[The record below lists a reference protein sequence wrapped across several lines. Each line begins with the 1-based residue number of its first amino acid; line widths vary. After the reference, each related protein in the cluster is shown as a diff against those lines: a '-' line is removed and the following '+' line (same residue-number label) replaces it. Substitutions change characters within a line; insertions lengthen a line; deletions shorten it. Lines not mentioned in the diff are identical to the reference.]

1 MMAGMKEMPK
11 LHAGSLDSAHT
22 VQWLYCIPPMVL
34 CLPIS
39 SWMMSSVMVQ
49 KRLWKIVHT
58 TLETIVEAVREQV
71 SFVKLRPFF
80 KQLQLPLLQPQ
91 QLHQLQPQQASTSH

>member
-11 LHAGSLDSAHT
+11 LHAGSLDSAQT
-22 VQWLYCIPPMVL
+22 VQWPYYIPPMVL

-49 KRLWKIVHT
+49 KRLLKIAHT
-58 TLETIVEAVREQV
+58 TPDIIVEAVRELG

-80 KQLQLPLLQPQ
+80 KQLQQQQQLQQQVFLLLQ
-91 QLHQLQPQQASTSH
+91 